1 MCLLI
6 DAADL
11 PSTDQMCERY
21 PDTPVVIDHFAR
33 IGVDGQM
40 RDSDISNLCRLARH
54 KHTNVKISAFYALGH
69 KKPPHDELI
78 PMIKRLFEAFG
89 PQRLMWASDSPY
101 QIQGVNNY
109 NASISLVRDRLDFIS
124 KEERDWLLRKTAE
137 RVFFYA

>member
-1 MCLLI
+1 
-6 DAADL
+6 
-11 PSTDQMCERY
+11 
-21 PDTPVVIDHFAR
+21 
-33 IGVDGQM
+33 
-40 RDSDISNLCRLARH
+40 
-54 KHTNVKISAFYALGH
+54 
-69 KKPPHDELI
+69 
-78 PMIKRLFEAFG
+78 MIKRLFEAFG